1 MLIERIYLSDDK
13 RAYLDTYVSEFRNAP
28 RDAMLVIPGGGYRA
42 VCADREGELVALAY
56 AARGYNAF
64 VLNYRV
70 AEEGDVY
77 PTQLLDAC
85 RALLHIKKN
94 AEKYYINADRIFA
107 IGFSAGG
114 HLAGSL
120 ALMTKDKKVLDTLG
134 VTSEDLKIKGV
145 VLSYPVTTA
154 LLPTHKGSFEYLTG
168 MPFDEIP
175 EDLKKK
181 YSLEENVD
189 ENSPPAFIWHTA
201 KDNVVP
207 VIGSLNLATK
217 YVEKGVPVTIHVYPY
232 GCHGISL
239 ATAYANH
246 EARVAEP
253 LAERW
258 LEDSIDFLKSLN

>member
-1 MLIERIYLSDDK
+1 MLSERIYLSDDK
-13 RAYLDTYVSEFRNAP
+13 RAYLDAYVSEFRNAR
-28 RDAMLVIPGGGYRA
+28 RDAMLVIPGGGYHV

-85 RALLHIKKN
+85 RAVLHIKAN
-94 AEKYYINADRIFA
+94 ADKYFINPDRIFA
-107 IGFSAGG
+107 VGFSAGG

-120 ALMTKDKKVLDTLG
+120 ALLYGDKLVLDTLG
-134 VTSEDLKIKGV
+134 VSADDLKIKGV
-145 VLSYPVTTA
+145 VLSYPVVTA
-154 LLPTHKGSFEYLTG
+154 MTDTHRGSFEYLTG
-168 MPFDEIP
+168 MPFDKIP
-175 EDLKKK
+175 EELRRK

-201 KDNVVP
+201 KDKTVP
-207 VIGSLNLATK
+207 VIGSLRLAEK

-239 ATAYANH
+239 ATAYANY

-253 LAERW
+253 LAQRW
-258 LEDSIDFLKSLN
+258 LEDSIDFLNTIK